1 MKRFL
6 VLSLLC
12 VCVMPAFGAGRS
24 MVANE
29 RAASR
34 TVIAPGK
41 FNSSL
46 KNNTGLVS
54 GGIATNTN
62 DANRVSVVDDDP
74 QPAKDN
80 RAKER
85 LACLSNNIGVGN
97 TFVWASRNSNT
108 SNYAS
113 MVEDTENPE
122 NNVCFVLV
130 GMRSDDSRINVSDIQ
145 PRYFELGQNI
155 ACGSWIDDA
164 KMQARILDA
173 KKTARTLGTIGG
185 AVGGAGIGFGAMELF
200 GNKLI
205 GGAVMGQQQ
214 YEENTTG
221 WFVAKANELKQTNK
235 KDDYNKFVE
244 YVETLRTECRKTSPD
259 PRCNE
264 EKYKALLDVNLAKV
278 E

>member
-1 MKRFL
+1 
-6 VLSLLC
+6 
-12 VCVMPAFGAGRS
+12 MPAFGAGRS

-54 GGIATNTN
+54 GIVATNTN
-62 DANRVSVVDDDP
+62 DANRVAVVDDEP

-85 LACLSNNIGVGN
+85 LACVSNNIGVGN

-185 AVGGAGIGFGAMELF
+185 AVGGAGVGVGAMELF

-244 YVETLRTECRKTSPD
+244 YVENLRTECRKTSPD

-264 EKYKALLDVNLAKV
+264 EKYKALLDVDLAKAQ
-278 E
+278 

>member
-1 MKRFL
+1 MKKIL
-6 VLSLLC
+6 VFALLC

-54 GGIATNTN
+54 GIVATNNN
-62 DANRVSVVDDDP
+62 DANRVAVVDDDP

-85 LACLSNNIGVGN
+85 LACVSNNIGVGN

-155 ACGSWIDDA
+155 TCGSWIDDA

-185 AVGGAGIGFGAMELF
+185 AVGGAGVGVGAMELF

-214 YEENTTG
+214 YEKNTTG

-244 YVETLRTECRKTSPD
+244 YVENLRTECRKTSPD

-264 EKYKALLDVNLAKV
+264 EKYKALLDVDLAKAQ
-278 E
+278 

>member
-54 GGIATNTN
+54 GIVATNTN
-62 DANRVSVVDDDP
+62 DANRVAVVDDDP

-85 LACLSNNIGVGN
+85 LACISNNIGVGN

-155 ACGSWIDDA
+155 TCGSWIDDA

-185 AVGGAGIGFGAMELF
+185 AVGGAGVGVGAMELF

-214 YEENTTG
+214 YEKNTTG
-221 WFVAKANELKQTNK
+221 WFVAKANELKQENK
-235 KDDYNKFVE
+235 EDYNKFVE
-244 YVETLRTECRKTSPD
+244 YVEDLKKECGKPSPD
-259 PRCNE
+259 QKCND
-264 EKYKALLDVNLAKV
+264 EKYKALLNVDLSKAQ
-278 E
+278 

>member
-24 MVANE
+24 MVTNE
-29 RAASR
+29 RAASW

-54 GGIATNTN
+54 GVIATDNN
-62 DANRVSVVDDDP
+62 DANRVAVVDDDP

-85 LACLSNNIGVGN
+85 LACISNNIGIGN

-185 AVGGAGIGFGAMELF
+185 AVGGAGIGVGAMELF

-235 KDDYNKFVE
+235 EDYNKFVE
-244 YVETLRTECRKTSPD
+244 YVETLKKECENQQHD
-259 PRCNE
+259 ERCND
-264 EKYKALLDVNLAKV
+264 EKYKALLDVNLARA

>member
-54 GGIATNTN
+54 GVIATDNN
-62 DANRVSVVDDDP
+62 DANRVAVVDDDP

-85 LACLSNNIGVGN
+85 LACISNNIGVGN

-155 ACGSWIDDA
+155 TCGSWIDDA

-185 AVGGAGIGFGAMELF
+185 AVGGAGVGVGAMELF

-221 WFVAKANELKQTNK
+221 WFVAKANELKQENK
-235 KDDYNKFVE
+235 EDYNKFVE
-244 YVETLRTECRKTSPD
+244 YVEELKKECKKESPD
-259 PRCNE
+259 SRC
-264 EKYKALLDVNLAKV
+264 EKYQALLDVNLAKA